1 MSESKSVEILKMA
14 LLMEH
19 RGKAFYKKV
28 AEQTQNE
35 DVKKIFNIMA
45 DEEQLH
51 IEFLGKQFSYFQKHN
66 KFDSNFISA
75 ANTDESV
82 VNQILSENIKD
93 KISASG
99 FEAAAIS
106 AAIDMENKAIHVYGE
121 RAAQATDIYEKEL
134 YQWLANWEKEH
145 HKVLNE
151 LNKELTEKIWYDNN
165 FWPY

>member
-28 AEQTQNE
+28 AEQTNNE
-35 DVKKIFNIMA
+35 VVKKIFNIMA

-51 IEFLGKQFSYFQKHN
+51 IEFLGKQFAFFQKN
-66 KFDSNFISA
+66 KKFDINFINA
-75 ANTDESV
+75 ANTDESIIS
-82 VNQILSENIKD
+82 QILTNNIKE

-106 AAIDMENKAIHVYGE
+106 AAIDMENKAIEVYGE
-121 RAAQATDIYEKEL
+121 RAAQATDLHEKEL
-134 YQWLANWEKEH
+134 YEWLSNWEKEH
-145 HKVLNE
+145 HKILNE

>member
-28 AEQTQNE
+28 AEQSQNE
-35 DVKKIFNIMA
+35 DVKKIFNTMA

-51 IEFLGKQFSYFQKHN
+51 IEYIGKQFAYFQKNH
-66 KFDSNFISA
+66 KFDAHFLNTA
-75 ANTDESV
+75 HTDESI
-82 VNQILSENIKD
+82 VNQVLSDTIKQ
-93 KISASG
+93 KISGSG

-106 AAIDMENKAIHVYGE
+106 AAIDMENKAIQVYGE
-121 RAAQATDIYEKEL
+121 RAANATDDNEKAL
-134 YQWLANWEKEH
+134 YAWLTNFEREH
-145 HKVLNE
+145 HKVLLD
-151 LNKELTEKIWYDNN
+151 LNRELTEKVWNDNN